1 MNLKI
6 REEDFFTYEASP
18 DYRLLDCGNGR
29 KLERFSE
36 IVLIRPEPNAEGKPA
51 YSMEEWKEKADFEFI
66 EKSKTSGSWRKLG
79 KDVPEDWK
87 VSYLYNEKEIQL
99 TLKLTKFK
107 HIGIFPEQALNW
119 KYIAQKIRAFK
130 TPEPK
135 VLNLFAYTGGA
146 SLVAKAC
153 GADVTHVDSIRQVV
167 SWANENQEQS
177 RLADIRWI
185 VEDARK
191 YVQREVKRGNVYNG
205 IILDPPAFGHG
216 PKGQKWVLERDL
228 LPLLKEVMHL
238 LDPLESFLLLNV
250 YAAGWNKAFL
260 KKITE
265 ELEMDGK
272 TVRLGDFYTSSQ
284 SQKRFFLGS
293 VLRVEKG

>member
-1 MNLKI
+1 MKI
-6 REEDFFTYEASP
+6 REEDFYTYDASP
-18 DYRLLDCGNGR
+18 DYRLLDCGNGQ
-29 KLERFSE
+29 KLERFSNS
-36 IVLIRPEPNAEGKPA
+36 ILIRPEPNAEGKPA
-51 YSMEEWKEKADFEFI
+51 LSMQEWREKADYEFV
-66 EKSKTSGSWRKLG
+66 EDGKTSGSWKKLG
-79 KDVPEDWK
+79 KDIPEDWK
-87 VSYLYNEKEIQL
+87 ISYTYYQQEIQL
-99 TLKLTKFK
+99 ILKLTKFK
-107 HIGIFPEQALNW
+107 HIGVFPEQALNW
-119 KYIAQKIRAFK
+119 QYIAQKIQAFK

-135 VLNLFAYTGGA
+135 ILNLFAYTGGA

-153 GADVTHVDSIRQVV
+153 GAAVTHVDSIRQVV

-177 RLADIRWI
+177 GLKDIRWI

-228 LPLLKEVMHL
+228 LPLLKEVLQL

-260 KKITE
+260 KNIIK
-265 ELEMDGK
+265 ELEVTGK
-272 TVRLGDFYTSSQ
+272 TIHLGDFYTTSQ

-293 VLRVEKG
+293 ILRVESR